1 MYICLYTYNSLHCML
16 ECVWCTSTWKKRLK
30 GNWPEAQMGYWGW
43 LPRWFLFF
51 VVFFPLV
58 VLQIFSNNKKP
69 FYHWKKKK
77 RKEKWTEAA
86 GEAAESS
93 RPGFGENQIHK
104 MCKVGTGPLFTPQ
117 AQSHQSEG
125 RRSSRPRWAQRQAEC
140 DPVTRCFNVFK
151 MSCQCL
157 KIKKKRCWELE
168 RKITQNHR
176 YLVTF
181 F

>member
-1 MYICLYTYNSLHCML
+1 MHLHYIYIYMYICLYTYNSLHCML

-77 RKEKWTEAA
+77 EKKNEQKLLGRQQRAA
-86 GEAAESS
+86 DLGLGRIKYTRCARWGPARSSLPKHKATNRRDDGAPDLAEPSARQS
-93 RPGFGENQIHK
+93 
-104 MCKVGTGPLFTPQ
+104 VT
-117 AQSHQSEG
+117 QSHG
-125 RRSSRPRWAQRQAEC
+125 ALTFLKWAA
-140 DPVTRCFNVFK
+140 NV
-151 MSCQCL
+151 
-157 KIKKKRCWELE
+157 
-168 RKITQNHR
+168 
-176 YLVTF
+176 
-181 F
+181 